1 MWIAAFI
8 LALAVIAGQLT
19 EKPLDIGEERY
30 DR

>member
-19 EKPLDIGEERY
+19 EKPLDIGEKKI
-30 DR
+30 D